1 MNIDEAIEIIDDI
14 ISDYEY
20 RCNCEDEEDEQQGIM
35 LKIEALNLLKM
46 MALTNKD
53 ILKEVLK
60 EIIRE
65 EG

>member
-1 MNIDEAIEIIDDI
+1 MKLSEAIEIIDNI
-14 ISDYEY
+14 INDYEY

-46 MALTNKD
+46 IALTNKD
-53 ILKEVLK
+53 MLKEVLK